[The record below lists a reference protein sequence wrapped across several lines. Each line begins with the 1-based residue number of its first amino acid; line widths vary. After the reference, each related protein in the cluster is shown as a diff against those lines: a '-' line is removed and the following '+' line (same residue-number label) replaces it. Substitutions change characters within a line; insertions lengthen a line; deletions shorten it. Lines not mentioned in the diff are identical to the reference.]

1 MDSETELSNG
11 RIDSVSV
18 EPVEA
23 IHVSVALGDEDAV
36 VKGLQVTAY
45 SDSMET
51 EAYQDSEKSV

>member
-36 VKGLQVTAY
+36 IKGLQVAAY
-45 SDSMET
+45 GDFVQT
-51 EAYQDSEKSV
+51 EAY